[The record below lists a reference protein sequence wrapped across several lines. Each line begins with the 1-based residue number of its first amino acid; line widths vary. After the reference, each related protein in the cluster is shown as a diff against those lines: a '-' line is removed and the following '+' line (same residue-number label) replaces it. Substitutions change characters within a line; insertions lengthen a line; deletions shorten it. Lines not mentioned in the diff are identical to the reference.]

1 VRRPS
6 CQVSASA
13 RSFAANNIASL
24 HPPQHVWVHA
34 PGRNTEFQRFPLGTK
49 KSGRF
54 GNPACAPLAI
64 AGALSPLLPQV
75 AGSVQEQMAIVDVEN
90 SWANIEDVMPVLL
103 LWAVPAVIVVGGV
116 GYYFGSRCA
125 LTAN

>member
-1 VRRPS
+1 
-6 CQVSASA
+6 
-13 RSFAANNIASL
+13 
-24 HPPQHVWVHA
+24 
-34 PGRNTEFQRFPLGTK
+34 
-49 KSGRF
+49 
-54 GNPACAPLAI
+54 
-64 AGALSPLLPQV
+64 
-75 AGSVQEQMAIVDVEN
+75 MAIVDVEN